1 MKSEPGDSTL
11 HTERLIKHSRERI
24 AVAFSAPTQLARWWG
39 PNGFTNTF
47 HQFDFRT
54 GGAWRFTM
62 HGPDGKDY
70 LNENVFAEVA
80 LPERIV
86 VRHDS
91 VPHFTLTVTLEARG
105 DKTLLRW
112 LQAFEDAETCA
123 KVAKYAGNAN
133 EQVLDRLEAV
143 LAGS

>member
-1 MKSEPGDSTL
+1 MSDSAL
-11 HTERLIKHSRERI
+11 RTERAVPATRER
-24 AVAFSAPTQLARWWG
+24 VSLAFSDPSQLARWWG

-70 LNENVFAEVA
+70 LNENVFAEVT

-105 DKTLLRW
+105 GQTLLRW
-112 LQAFEDAETCA
+112 VQAFEDAETCA

-133 EQVLDRLEAV
+133 EQVLDWLEAV
-143 LAGS
+143 LAG

>member
-1 MKSEPGDSTL
+1 MSDSAL
-11 HTERLIKHSRERI
+11 RTERAIAAPRERI
-24 AVAFSAPTQLARWWG
+24 SLAFSDPSQLARWWG
-39 PNGFTNTF
+39 PDGFTNTF

-54 GGAWRFTM
+54 GGAWRFNM

-70 LNENVFAEVA
+70 ANECVFAEIA

-91 VPHFTLTVTLEARG
+91 MPHFTLTVTLEARG
-105 DKTLLRW
+105 DSTLLRW
-112 LQAFEDAETCA
+112 VQAFEDAETCA
-123 KVAKYAGNAN
+123 AVTKYAGNAN

-143 LAGS
+143 LAG